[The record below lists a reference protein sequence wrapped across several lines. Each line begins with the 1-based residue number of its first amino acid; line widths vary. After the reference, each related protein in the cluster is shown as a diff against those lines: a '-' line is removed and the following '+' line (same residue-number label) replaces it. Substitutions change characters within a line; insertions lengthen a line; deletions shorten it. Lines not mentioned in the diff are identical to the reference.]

1 MDNII
6 KIPSDQSVFD
16 TSGNK
21 QLCDFRIPSGMGNL
35 DLSKSYI
42 AVNLQPRTVS
52 TAQPEGVFMNWVGV
66 NASTKEPN
74 LHLPTSA
81 VLVKNASAF
90 SQSAGKLED
99 LRRVDILR
107 HNLGYFKKN
116 YEEQNDDIDGINA
129 MNYRQFY
136 KAQHYN
142 EINALGDVASR
153 NSNKDVR
160 IPLKDVFNFCRTE
173 NYDLSKYGNTKMHFE
188 FNFDKLEPKLT
199 FANGYNTK
207 ELRGGGSNGDEFN
220 KMDDQ
225 PGVGAA
231 GSKVLTT
238 LNQYRDMVDSPWFV
252 GQVVDVGFTGS
263 VSGAGGSSA
272 LRRIVKIE
280 QNLAAGNYKLL
291 ITLDAVFSAA
301 AQDYSDITLE
311 NASNGGGDQTS
322 SVTINK
328 CELVAY
334 VNNDPEP
341 QSKLVYSTFIAQED
355 SYPAAASSH
364 RNYMIPP
371 NTKNVYVIF
380 SKTIHSEEEDLES
393 YRITVDGD
401 EVVNRSVQVG
411 GPIEQDLVSQV
422 FMNNSEVVHDLSRL
436 GLDVFGTRGAATDQ
450 RSSADNPEIQL
461 IMFPVKYKAV
471 GQIMNL
477 ELNAAATKTLRGN
490 HIVFSEVIRER

>member
-16 TSGNK
+16 TSGNR

-42 AVNLQPRTVS
+42 SVNLEPRTVS
-52 TAQPEGVFMNWVGV
+52 TAQPDGVFMDFVTV
-66 NASTKEPN
+66 AASTKEPN

-107 HNLGYFKKN
+107 HNLGYYKKN
-116 YEEQNDDIDGINA
+116 FEEQNDDIDGINA

-136 KAQHYN
+136 KAQNYN
-142 EINALGDVASR
+142 EVNAVGDVSSR
-153 NSNKDVR
+153 RSNRDVR
-160 IPLKDVFNFCRTE
+160 IPLKDVFNFYRTE

-188 FNFDKLEPKLT
+188 FNFDKLAAGLT
-199 FANGYNTK
+199 FANGYANR
-207 ELRGGGSNGDEFN
+207 ELRGGGTNGVEFKN
-220 KMDDQ
+220 MDNQ
-225 PGVGAA
+225 AGVAAA

-238 LNQYRDMVDSPWFV
+238 SNEYLDLVDSPWFV
-252 GQVVDVGFTGS
+252 GQVVDVAFTGS
-263 VSGAGGSSA
+263 VSGAGTSVK
-272 LRRIVKIE
+272 RRIVKIE

-291 ITLDAVFSAA
+291 LTLDAVFKAA
-301 AQDYSDITLE
+301 AEDYTGITLQ
-311 NASNGGGDQTS
+311 NAADGGDQTS
-322 SVTINK
+322 TMTINK

-341 QSKLVYSTFIAQED
+341 QPKLVYSTFIAQED

-380 SKTIHSEEEDLES
+380 SKTIHSEEEDLAS
-393 YRITVDGD
+393 YRMTVDGD

-411 GPIEQDLVSQV
+411 GPVEQDLVSQV
-422 FMNNSEVVHDLSRL
+422 FLNNGEVVHDLSRL
-436 GLDVFGTRGAATDQ
+436 GLDIFGTRGAATDQ
-450 RSSADNPEIQL
+450 RSSADNPEIQV
-461 IMFPVKYKAV
+461 IMFPVKFKAV
-471 GQIMNL
+471 GQILNL
-477 ELNAAATKTLRGN
+477 ELEAAAGQTLRGN
-490 HIVFSEVIRER
+490 HIVFSEIIRER

>member
-21 QLCDFRIPSGMGNL
+21 QLVDFRIPAGLGTL

-52 TAQPEGVFMNWVGV
+52 SAQPDAVFMNFTQI

-74 LHLPTSA
+74 LHFPSNA

-99 LRRVDILR
+99 LRRVDVLR
-107 HNLGYFKKN
+107 HNLAYYKKN
-116 YEEQNDDIDGINA
+116 YEEQNDDIDGINC

-136 KAQHYN
+136 KAQNYN
-142 EINALGDVASR
+142 EVNAFGDVASR

-173 NYDLSKYGNTKMHFE
+173 NYDLSKYGNTKLHFE
-188 FNFDKLEPKLT
+188 MNFDKCNVGIT
-199 FANGYNTK
+199 FDNGYNNN
-207 ELRGGGSNGDEFN
+207 ELRGGGGNGDEFN

-225 PGVGAA
+225 AGVGAA
-231 GSKVLTT
+231 GSKILTS
-238 LNQYRDMVDSPWFV
+238 LNAYNDKVDSPFFV
-252 GQVVDVGFTGS
+252 GQVVDVAFTGS
-263 VSGAGGSSA
+263 VSGAGTSVK
-272 LRRIVKIE
+272 RRIVKIE
-280 QNLAAGNYKLL
+280 RNLAGGNYKLL
-291 ITLDAVFSAA
+291 ITLDDVFLAQ
-301 AQDYSDITLE
+301 AQDYTGITLG
-311 NASNGGGDQTS
+311 NAANGGDQTNTF
-322 SVTINK
+322 TINK

-341 QSKLVYSTFIAQED
+341 QPKLVYSTFIAQED
-355 SYPAAASSH
+355 SYPVALTSH

-380 SKTIHSEEEDLES
+380 SKTIHSEEENLDS
-393 YRITVDGD
+393 YRITVDG
-401 EVVNRSVQVG
+401 EQVVNRSIKVG
-411 GPIEQDLVSQV
+411 SPIEQDLVSQV
-422 FMNNSEVVHDLSRL
+422 FMNNGEAVHDLARL
-436 GLDVFGTRGAATDQ
+436 GLDIFGTRGAATDQ

-461 IMFPVKYKAV
+461 IMFPVKYKGV
-471 GQIMNL
+471 GQILNL
-477 ELNAAATKTLRGN
+477 ELEAAAGQTLRGN
-490 HIVFSEVIRER
+490 HIVYSEVVRER

>member
-16 TSGNK
+16 TSGNR
-21 QLCDFRIPSGMGNL
+21 QLCDFRIPSGMGHL

-52 TAQPEGVFMNWVGV
+52 TAQPDGVFMNFVTV
-66 NASTKEPN
+66 AASAKEPN

-107 HNLGYFKKN
+107 HNLGYYKKN
-116 YEEQNDDIDGINA
+116 FEEQNDDIDGINA

-136 KAQHYN
+136 KAQNYN
-142 EINALGDVASR
+142 EVNALGDVASR
-153 NSNKDVR
+153 NSDKDVR
-160 IPLKDVFNFCRTE
+160 IPLKDIFNFCKTE
-173 NYDLSKYGNTKMHFE
+173 NYDLAKYGNTKLHLE
-188 FNFDKLEPKLT
+188 FNFDKLVAGLT
-199 FANGYNTK
+199 FVNGYNNT
-207 ELRGGGSNGDEFN
+207 ELRGGGSAGDEFKN
-220 KMDDQ
+220 MDDQ
-225 PGVGAA
+225 AGVAAA

-238 LNQYRDMVDSPWFV
+238 TNQYVDLVDSPWFV
-252 GQVVDVGFTGS
+252 GQVVDVAFTLTGT
-263 VSGAGGSSA
+263 GAGTSVK
-272 LRRIVKIE
+272 RRIVKIE

-291 ITLDAVFSAA
+291 LTLDAVFNAVA
-301 AQDYSDITLE
+301 GDYTGITLQ
-311 NASNGGGDQTS
+311 NAADGGDQTS
-322 SVTINK
+322 TMTINK

-341 QSKLVYSTFIAQED
+341 QPKLVYSTFIAQED

-380 SKTIHSEEEDLES
+380 SKTIHSEEEDLAS
-393 YRITVDGD
+393 YRMTVDGD

-411 GPIEQDLVSQV
+411 GPVEQDLVSQV
-422 FMNNSEVVHDLSRL
+422 FMNNGEAVHDLSRL

-450 RSSADNPEIQL
+450 RSSADNPEIQV
-461 IMFPVKYKAV
+461 IMFPVKFKAV
-471 GQIMNL
+471 GQILNL
-477 ELNAAATKTLRGN
+477 ELEAAAGETLRGN
-490 HIVFSEVIRER
+490 HIVYSEVIRER

>member
-16 TSGNK
+16 TSGNR

-42 AVNLQPRTVS
+42 SVNLEPRTVS
-52 TAQPEGVFMNWVGV
+52 TAQPDGVFMDFVTV
-66 NASTKEPN
+66 AASTKEPN

-107 HNLGYFKKN
+107 HNLGYYKKN
-116 YEEQNDDIDGINA
+116 FEEQNDDIDGINA

-136 KAQHYN
+136 KAQNYN
-142 EINALGDVASR
+142 EVNAVGDVSSR
-153 NSNKDVR
+153 RSNRDVR

-188 FNFDKLEPKLT
+188 FNFDKLAAGLT
-199 FANGYNTK
+199 FANGYANR
-207 ELRGGGSNGDEFN
+207 ELRGGGTNGVEFKN
-220 KMDDQ
+220 MDNQ
-225 PGVGAA
+225 AGVAAA

-238 LNQYRDMVDSPWFV
+238 SNEYLDLVDSPWFV
-252 GQVVDVGFTGS
+252 GQVVDVAFTGS
-263 VSGAGGSSA
+263 VSGAGTSVK
-272 LRRIVKIE
+272 RRIVKIE

-291 ITLDAVFSAA
+291 LTLDAVFKAA
-301 AQDYSDITLE
+301 AEDYTGITLQ
-311 NASNGGGDQTS
+311 NAADGGDQTS
-322 SVTINK
+322 TMTINK

-341 QSKLVYSTFIAQED
+341 QPKLVYSTFIAQED

-380 SKTIHSEEEDLES
+380 SKTIHSEEEDLAS
-393 YRITVDGD
+393 YRMTVDGD

-411 GPIEQDLVSQV
+411 GPVEQDLVSQV
-422 FMNNSEVVHDLSRL
+422 FLNNGEVVHDLSRL
-436 GLDVFGTRGAATDQ
+436 GLDIFGTRGAATDQ
-450 RSSADNPEIQL
+450 RSSADNPEIQV
-461 IMFPVKYKAV
+461 IMFPVKFKAV
-471 GQIMNL
+471 GQILNL
-477 ELNAAATKTLRGN
+477 ELEAAAGQTLRGN
-490 HIVFSEVIRER
+490 HIVFSEIIRER